1 MHGCASP
8 TWEATRV
15 GLLAPPP
22 PLVAAG
28 CACAAVAGRTGAC
41 PAADRHALSASRHHG
56 TCALE
61 LPANRSQSR
70 ATIFACT
77 TCVSD
82 EEAADI

>member
-1 MHGCASP
+1 M
-8 TWEATRV
+8 
-15 GLLAPPP
+15 GLVTLDEGAF
-22 PLVAAG
+22 AEGAG
-28 CACAAVAGRTGAC
+28 AVSTGAC
-41 PAADRHALSASRHHG
+41 TVADRHALSASRHHG
-56 TCALE
+56 TWALE